1 MNTTTTKV
9 KSDKNV
15 DKATVLA
22 MLSDI
27 FFGEYIFATR
37 KVKTADGME
46 VCINITPASTPDRLK
61 NLTKPN
67 PTIGPIKTLVSE
79 YINVSLKEK
88 TLRCDRAIPR
98 DIKTKKIAEYPI
110 KKVAFSKNFGEG
122 IS

>member
-1 MNTTTTKV
+1 MK
-9 KSDKNV
+9 KDKNV

-27 FFGEYIFATR
+27 FLGEYILPTK
-37 KVKTADGME
+37 KVSTADGMDAW
-46 VCINITPASTPDRLK
+46 INMTPASTPVRLK
-61 NLTKPN
+61 NLTKPK

-79 YINVSLKEK
+79 YISVSEKEK
-88 TLRCDRAIPR
+88 TLSCESAIPK

-110 KKVAFSKNFGEG
+110 KKVAFSRNLGEG

>member
-1 MNTTTTKV
+1 MIKV
-9 KSDKNV
+9 KKDRKV

-22 MLSDI
+22 ILLDI
-27 FFGEYIFATR
+27 FLGEYISATK
-37 KVKTADGME
+37 KVNIALGIE
-46 VCINITPASTPDRLK
+46 AWINMTPASTPERLK

-67 PTIGPIKTLVSE
+67 PTIGPIKTLVRA
-79 YINVSLKEK
+79 YINVSPSEK
-88 TLRCDRAIPR
+88 TLSCERVTPK